1 VWIALADDS
10 DQSSVKRGENAGRIL
25 RHVAVVRTLTQVG
38 TVEANNAF
46 SKDVAVST
54 ANTTLQ
60 NLRVVAFVQEGVAGR
75 VLGVASTRLAN

>member
-1 VWIALADDS
+1 
-10 DQSSVKRGENAGRIL
+10 
-25 RHVAVVRTLTQVG
+25 VAVVRTLTQVG

-46 SKDVAVST
+46 SKDVTVST